1 MKKPV
6 SSKNYLLTLNIISF
20 AQMLTLVVFS
30 GVVLFLKNTD
40 QITADKGLG
49 HLFLYIVPLF
59 VIASLTAAYFIFDTM
74 LGKIASDMPLKQK
87 LTSYQVAYIT
97 RTAILEVSGL
107 LGAAAALI
115 TGEIYFLSA
124 PLLITLIFFL
134 LRPSV
139 HHIAEDLKLTVPERD
154 LLRNP
159 EAIVSETE
167 H

>member
-6 SSKNYLLTLNIISF
+6 SSKNYLLTLNLISF

-40 QITADKGLG
+40 QITLDEGLA

-59 VIASLTAAYFIFDTM
+59 VIASLAAAYFIFDMM
-74 LGKIASDMPLKQK
+74 LGKVNSALPLKQK
-87 LTSYQVAYIT
+87 LIRYQVAYII
-97 RTAILEVSGL
+97 RTAVLEVSGL
-107 LGAAAALI
+107 LGAVAALI

-124 PLLITLIFFL
+124 PLLIILIFFL
-134 LRPSV
+134 LRPSA
-139 HHIAEDLKLTVPERD
+139 HHIAADLKLSIAERD
-154 LLRNP
+154 LLQDP
-159 EAIVSETE
+159 QAFVSETE